1 MAAQARE
8 EGLAH
13 PMIRKKLLVEPFDYE
28 LEKDADGT
36 HVLYVLMNQN
46 AFFYGVEHYMSDEE
60 ATRYLREGRDYLHTL
75 AARIRSLPGEAV
87 PDLRDALR
95 RLAAGEV
102 VAIPTETVYGLAA
115 DAANPEAVAKIFALK
130 GRPSDHPLIVHID
143 GAEAMAEWA
152 TDIPESA
159 RKLAAKFWPGPLTM
173 ILRKAARVPSIVTG
187 GQDTVGLRAP
197 SHPVARALLRE
208 FAKEGSGGLAAPSA
222 NKFGHVSPTTIE
234 HVLQEFGP
242 ELPFVNGGPC
252 AVGIESTIV
261 DLSRG
266 APVLLRP
273 GVITREQLA
282 EVLGE
287 APREPDAD
295 APRASGTLAAHY
307 APHTPLALV
316 DWRVLNSEA
325 TQPGR
330 IGVLARRARI
340 PDYEGPMWIVA
351 PENPTSYAHDLYANL
366 RKLDASGAERIIVE
380 RPPGD
385 KSWEAVN
392 DRLSRAA
399 AGTGD
404 DEP

>member
-1 MAAQARE
+1 MT
-8 EGLAH
+8 
-13 PMIRKKLLVEPFDYE
+13 RKKLLVEPFDYE
-28 LEKDADGT
+28 LEKEADGT
-36 HVLYVLMNQN
+36 FVLYVLMNQA
-46 AFFYGVEHYMSDEE
+46 AFFYGVEHYLSDEE
-60 ATRYLREGRDYLHTL
+60 AARYHREGRDYLHAI

-87 PDLRDALR
+87 PDLRDCLR

-115 DAANPEAVAKIFALK
+115 DAANPDAVAKIFALK
-130 GRPSDHPLIVHID
+130 GRPSEHPLIVHIE
-143 GAEAMAEWA
+143 GAHALAEWA
-152 TDIPESA
+152 VDIPEAA
-159 RKLAAKFWPGPLTM
+159 RQLAARFWPGPLTM
-173 ILRKAARVPSIVTG
+173 ILRKALRVPSIVTG

-197 SHPVARALLRE
+197 SHPVAQAILRE
-208 FAKEGSGGLAAPSA
+208 FAREGSGGLAAPSA

-242 ELPFVNGGPC
+242 DLPFVNGGAC

-266 APVLLRP
+266 TPVLLRP
-273 GVITREQLA
+273 GAITREQLA

-287 APREPDAD
+287 ALGERDAR

-307 APHTPLALV
+307 APHAPLALV
-316 DWRVLNSEA
+316 DWRMLNVEG

-351 PENPTSYAHDLYANL
+351 PENPVSYAHDLYANL
-366 RKLDASGAERIIVE
+366 RKLDASGADRIVVE
-380 RPPGD
+380 APPREGA
-385 KSWEAVN
+385 WEAVN
-392 DRLSRAA
+392 DRLQRAA
-399 AGTGD
+399 AGSLLED